1 MLYNQFGLLPHFS
14 YCRIILLW
22 TWVYKYL
29 FDILLS
35 ILLGVYS
42 QVELLDFTVILF
54 FIFLKTVL
62 LFSIVAAPSYV
73 PTGNAQAF
81 LFLYILTNT
90 CYFLLVVFAF
100 QDSHPNA
107 YRVVFI
113 VVLICIFL
121 MVSDVKHLFMC
132 HWPSVYFFG
141 KMSIHI
147 FCSFFNQIVCLFCCL
162 FIWALQ
168 VLKHLL
174 IKEIMLMPFIS
185 WLIWFS

>member
-121 MVSDVKHLFMC
+121 MVSDVELICTYLMAICIAALEKFLFKY
-132 HWPSVYFFG
+132 SSIFKLDFFL
-141 KMSIHI
+141 
-147 FCSFFNQIVCLFCCL
+147 IVE
-162 FIWALQ
+162 
-168 VLKHLL
+168 V
-174 IKEIMLMPFIS
+174 
-185 WLIWFS
+185 